1 MAELLLDRE
10 YHARGIQLLCGVD
23 EAGRVPLAGPVFAAA
38 VILSPEPGDTR
49 TQRLQKTLGE
59 EARSAL

>member
-23 EAGRVPLAGPVFAAA
+23 EAGRDRW
-38 VILSPEPGDTR
+38 PGLCLR
-49 TQRLQKTLGE
+49 RQ
-59 EARSAL
+59 